1 MSIFSWLKGKAAT
14 PAEAKPA
21 APAPAAPPPETPPPE
36 TPPPVAPAPMPEATA
51 AMPADAAGTA
61 PAPAEAEP
69 VTAAPE
75 APLAE
80 PGAEA
85 AAAPVAD
92 ARAEAPAAAPGA
104 EPHTEAAAA
113 APADTATEA
122 ASSPEPAAVTA
133 ETEAVAPEA
142 ADIAEP
148 LAAAEPAPDAMPA
161 AEAEAGV
168 EADAEPLPETPV
180 AAILAAAP
188 EPEAAPS
195 FSLLAAVD
203 QAMAEPSSWPE
214 DPIPEPPRPNDTLE
228 ARLTL
233 ARHGQPAL
241 ELPVSAELLGSIID
255 NLPDHQSLEELYDLA
270 AEHPSAQVRLAVAR
284 KDRLGEEAVRRL
296 SEAREFYVLER
307 LLASDQFRAQVS
319 QERLIAILDLHPELA
334 RDVAGSYASYLNCAA
349 GALLAYLGGHRDPG
363 VRLALVE
370 NYSANAALLRRFA
383 ADPDPGVRAAA
394 KRRLTEA

>member
-1 MSIFSWLKGKAAT
+1 MSMFGWLKGKAAT
-14 PAEAKPA
+14 PGEAKPA
-21 APAPAAPPPETPPPE
+21 ATAPAAPAAAPPEAPPPEAPSPAAPPPETSGAN
-36 TPPPVAPAPMPEATA
+36 PV
-51 AMPADAAGTA
+51 DAAGTSL
-61 PAPAEAEP
+61 APAE
-69 VTAAPE
+69 T
-75 APLAE
+75 
-80 PGAEA
+80 EA
-85 AAAPVAD
+85 ANP
-92 ARAEAPAAAPGA
+92 APGA
-104 EPHTEAAAA
+104 AATAALDAEPPEAAAA
-113 APADTATEA
+113 APVEASPLAEASPPTEVVPA
-122 ASSPEPAAVTA
+122 EAEPSPEPAAPPA
-133 ETEAVAPEA
+133 EAEPADA
-142 ADIAEP
+142 ADPVPVVE
-148 LAAAEPAPDAMPA
+148 AEPAPDAV
-161 AEAEAGV
+161 AEAE
-168 EADAEPLPETPV
+168 PPPETPV
-180 AAILAAAP
+180 VETPPAAP
-188 EPEAAPS
+188 EPA

-203 QAMAEPSSWPE
+203 QVMAEPSSWPE

-233 ARHGQPAL
+233 VRPGQPAL

-255 NLPDHQSLEELYDLA
+255 NLPDHQAYEELYDLA

-334 RDVAGSYASYLNCAA
+334 RDVAGSYASFLNCAA

-370 NYSANAALLRRFA
+370 NYSANAALLRRFS

-394 KRRLTEA
+394 KRRLSEV